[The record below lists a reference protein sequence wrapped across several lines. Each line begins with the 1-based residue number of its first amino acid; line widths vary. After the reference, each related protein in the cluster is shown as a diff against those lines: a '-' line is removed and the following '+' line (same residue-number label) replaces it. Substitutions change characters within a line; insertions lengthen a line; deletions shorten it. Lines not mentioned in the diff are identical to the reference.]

1 MDNNRLKVVFT
12 DYDFDDVSIEKEV
25 LGSLDCDIVE
35 LQTKDEDTL
44 ARECAQ
50 ADGLIVQYAPIT
62 EKVINSMQ
70 KCKVISR
77 YGIGVDTIDIGAA
90 TKKGIKVCNVPDY
103 CLDEVADHSLALI
116 MSLGRKIVRLTNAV
130 KAGIWDAVGTAK
142 PVFNFKRQIL
152 GIIGF
157 GKIPQNLYTKVKPL
171 FGRILVYDPYL
182 DSELKD
188 KLGLEM
194 ASFYEI
200 LHNCD
205 FISIYCPLNDSTF
218 HMFGLREFQ
227 LMKPTSY
234 IINTSRGAIINTKE
248 LYQALAS
255 GHIAGAGLDVLE
267 QEPPGMDN
275 ELVKLGNVI
284 VTPHAAFYSQS
295 SIEDLKYK
303 AAQNILKVLKD
314 NSPQNVVNK

>member
-1 MDNNRLKVVFT
+1 MNDSRLKVVFT
-12 DYDFDDVSIEKEV
+12 DYDFEDINIEKEV
-25 LGSLDCDIVE
+25 LSSLNCDIVE
-35 LQTKDEDTL
+35 LQTKDEGTL

-62 EKVINSMQ
+62 EKVIANMA

-77 YGIGVDTIDIGAA
+77 YGIGVDTIDVAAA
-90 TKKGIKVCNVPDY
+90 TKRGIKVCNVPDY

-116 MSLGRKIVRLTNAV
+116 MSLGRKILVLNNAV
-130 KAGIWDAVGTAK
+130 KLGIWDAVGTAK
-142 PVFNFKRQIL
+142 PVFNFKRQVL

-157 GKIPQNLYTKVKPL
+157 GKIPQNLYPKIKPM
-171 FGRILVYDPYL
+171 FGKILIYDPYL
-182 DSELKD
+182 DPKLED
-188 KLGLEM
+188 KFGLET

-200 LHNCD
+200 LRNSD
-205 FISIYCPLNDSTF
+205 FISIYCPLNDSTY

-234 IINTSRGAIINTKE
+234 IINTSRGAIINTIE
-248 LYQALAS
+248 LYQALIS

-267 QEPPGMDN
+267 KEPPGMDN
-275 ELVKLGNVI
+275 ELIKLNNVI

-303 AAQNILKVLKD
+303 TALNVVRVLKD
-314 NSPQNVVNK
+314 NNPQNVVNK